1 MRPGFSVTIAVVDPG
16 RKAIAQGELKVA
28 IALIAK
34 GAPAGAGSDAPT
46 LSPDEFAARDA
57 FVLLE
62 LLFVLAAVPQ
72 AASIMH
78 KLYRP
83 ARIFIASSPFFVG

>member
-1 MRPGFSVTIAVVDPG
+1 MAVADPG
-16 RKAIAQGELKVA
+16 RNAIAQGELKVA

-34 GAPAGAGSDAPT
+34 GAPAGVGSDVPR
-46 LSPDEFAARDA
+46 LSPEEFAATDI
-57 FVLLE
+57 FVPLE

-78 KLYRP
+78 KPYRP
-83 ARIFIASSPFFVG
+83 TRIFIASSPFFVG